1 MIKKCFSILFILCT
15 SLSFAQN
22 ERYKLTFEIQDK
34 VASKVFIFKQFGSS
48 RDIVDSLI
56 HVAGKSEI
64 VFTNQPK
71 GLYVLTYQY
80 ETSLQDDPQAI
91 AEIDFIFHQNDIHFI
106 IKHHDKNA
114 FVDVITSEENKIWHQ
129 FKKAEAHRSDQV
141 KYVFTTKNL
150 FEDEK
155 DIIKALRAKL
165 KKENTEQKK
174 TLKKTKNNY
183 DKSFASKLIYHIS
196 HTVPPFE
203 FDEDE
208 IFPFVSKDLFER
220 CAFDDE
226 NLLNANVYE
235 NIVFNYIISQYQ
247 KYSNRNEQEAAV
259 LKSVEQIMLK
269 AEKNEAIKNK
279 MLDFIMNGLTQLKAN
294 VALNYLME
302 KYPDAEKCISQA
314 EKTNH
319 KIESEKTEDLE
330 FEIVKPADLEKNVD
344 DFFKNDVLPKNLIIY
359 SSQENL
365 HPFYQWSDVILNL
378 SHPDRWIETFGL
390 TIIEGMAYGLPA
402 IVPPIGGILEV
413 IEVGITGYAADS
425 RDFIQLSKTLDEL
438 LSPINYARM
447 SGAAIERLQ
456 LFKESTLTTQVG
468 KIIDNA

>member
-56 HVAGKSEI
+56 YVAGKSEI

-141 KYVFTTKNL
+141 KYVFTTKNI

-174 TLKKTKNNY
+174 TLKKAKNNY

-196 HTVPPFE
+196 QTVPPFE

-314 EKTNH
+314 EKENH
-319 KIESEKTEDLE
+319 KIEINIGDT
-330 FEIVKPADLEKNVD
+330 
-344 DFFKNDVLPKNLIIY
+344 LP
-359 SSQENL
+359 Q
-365 HPFYQWSDVILNL
+365 QA
-378 SHPDRWIETFGL
+378 R
-390 TIIEGMAYGLPA
+390 TIIESHKNYAQKHKTLLIFWASWCPYSEQLRNELMKFNLPEDLNL
-402 IVPPIGGILEV
+402 IVI
-413 IEVGITGYAADS
+413 S
-425 RDFIQLSKTLDEL
+425 LSKSLEKCETDQLLFSKRYNFHCEGKIWDNEL
-438 LSPINYARM
+438 VNLTGVNAIPSLILVDKSGKVIQMPENLSD
-447 SGAAIERLQ
+447 LQ
-456 LFKESTLTTQVG
+456 LKSH
-468 KIIDNA
+468 